1 MRAVVIDSKVIGTGH
16 TKALFKTRTASLD
29 LRKPKVLVVDIPDP
43 KVGPT
48 DILIKIRAC
57 GICGSDVAMANE
69 DAKGFVTYPFMMSN
83 YIVPGHEFS
92 GIVAAI
98 GKQVKKYWPDI
109 EIGEP
114 VTAQCVLNCG
124 YCSACKVGAFDNCRN
139 GDELGF
145 TKNGAFAEFCSVD
158 MRHVWSIKSFERV
171 YGTDQ
176 ELFLLAESLVEPHA
190 TDQELFLAGSL
201 VEPHA
206 GVYKAITESS
216 FTPGDSVLVV
226 GLGTVGLAAVNVFR
240 ALGAGKIIG
249 CDVRLVRRG
258 GFEVAKILGA
268 SSVYNPYEIPIDIA
282 VKQETKGTGVNII
295 FEATGLADQNW
306 NAITNL
312 LQSGPHNA
320 ELIFFGQSKEDLAIN
335 PQLFIQK
342 YARFSG
348 SHGHTKIWQNVINLI
363 AEQKIHPLPM
373 NTNCIALEEVPE
385 YLDLLQH
392 VNNQIKVSVLM

>member
-1 MRAVVIDSKVIGTGH
+1 MRAIVIDSKVVRTGH
-16 TKALFKTRTASLD
+16 TKPLFKTRTASLD
-29 LRKPKVLVVDIPDP
+29 LRNPKVLVVDIPDP

-83 YIVPGHEFS
+83 LIVPGHEFS
-92 GIVAAI
+92 GTVAAI
-98 GKQVKKYWPDI
+98 GKQVKRYWPDI
-109 EIGEP
+109 EMGEP

-124 YCSACKVGAFDNCRN
+124 YCSACKVGAFDNCIN

-176 ELFLLAESLVEPHA
+176 ELFL
-190 TDQELFLAGSL
+190 AGSL

-206 GVYKAITESS
+206 GVYKAITESN
-216 FTPGDSVLVV
+216 FKPGDSVLIV
-226 GLGTVGLAAVNVFR
+226 GLGTVGLAAVNVFG

-258 GFEVAKILGA
+258 GFHIAKILGA

-282 VKQETKGTGVNII
+282 VKQETKGKGVNII
-295 FEATGLADQNW
+295 FEATGLADKNW
-306 NAITNL
+306 GAITNL
-312 LQSGPHNA
+312 LQTGPHNA

-342 YARFSG
+342 YVRFAG

-363 AEQKIHPLPM
+363 AEQKINPLPM
-373 NTNCIALEEVPE
+373 NTNCITLENVPE
-385 YLDLLQH
+385 YLDVLQH
-392 VNNQIKVSVLM
+392 PNNQIKVSVLL